1 MYNALSSKVA
11 FDNLED
17 SLSGVLRVY
26 PVAADGVTATCNAAA
41 WNTTG
46 AWAEVVPVSTIT
58 ADFWLD
64 ALVIEEV
71 NAADSFLFQVAT
83 GAAASEVIV
92 AGTRGVFGHATN
104 CGTLILP
111 IRRRID
117 KNARIS
123 VRASCKSTNARTAV
137 VSISYRLV
145 S

>member
-17 SLSGVLRVY
+17 SLSGQLGVH

-46 AWAEVVPVSTIT
+46 AWAEVVPPSTIT
-58 ADFWLD
+58 ADFWLESI
-64 ALVIEEV
+64 VIEEV
-71 NAADSFLFQVAT
+71 NAADSFLFQVAV
-83 GAAASEVIV
+83 GAAASEVII
-92 AGTRGVFGHATN
+92 AAARGVFGHATN
-104 CGTLILP
+104 CGTLIIP
-111 IRRRID
+111 IRKKVA
-117 KNARIS
+117 KNARIA

-137 VSISYRLV
+137 VSISYRNV